1 MEYTI
6 VEGFEV
12 EGVIAAVNERLKV
25 GWELYGNLVVT
36 SIAGG
41 AREDSNT
48 RLYAQ
53 AMIKKASE
61 QWSTA

>member
-6 VEGFEV
+6 VEGFKV
-12 EGVIAAVNERLKV
+12 EEVIAAVNERLKM

-36 SIAGG
+36 SITG
-41 AREDSNT
+41 AKEDSNAL
-48 RLYAQ
+48 LYAQ

>member
-6 VEGFEV
+6 VEGFEAEAV
-12 EGVIAAVNERLKV
+12 AAAVNERLKA

-36 SIAGG
+36 HINDAK
-41 AREDSNT
+41 EDSII

>member
-6 VEGFEV
+6 VEGFQV
-12 EGVIAAVNERLKV
+12 EEVIAAVNERLKL

-36 SIAGG
+36 SITG
-41 AREDSNT
+41 AKEDSDNL
-48 RLYAQ
+48 LYAQ

>member
-1 MEYTI
+1 VEYTI

-12 EGVIAAVNERLKV
+12 EEVIAAVNERLKV

-36 SIAGG
+36 SIAG
-41 AREDSNT
+41 ANEDSNT
-48 RLYAQ
+48 LLYAQ

>member
-12 EGVIAAVNERLKV
+12 EEVIAAVNERLKV

-36 SIAGG
+36 GIAG
-41 AREDSNT
+41 AKEDSKT
-48 RLYAQ
+48 LLYAQ

>member
-6 VEGFEV
+6 IEGFNLE
-12 EGVIAAVNERLKV
+12 EVIAAVNERLKL
-25 GWELYGNLVVT
+25 GWELYGNPVIT
-36 SIAGG
+36 GIAN
-41 AREDSNT
+41 AKEDSIKH
-48 RLYAQ
+48 LYAQ